1 MAEVL
6 WRVLAE
12 TERSQ
17 ATVLRRSLRLRAGAR
32 DLDLCF
38 GGEDGAERLGSART
52 KGKGT
57 RPSPRATERFF
68 VQLRRML

>member
-6 WRVLAE
+6 WRVLVE

-38 GGEDGAERLGSART
+38 GSEDGAELLGLAWT
-52 KGKGT
+52 
-57 RPSPRATERFF
+57 
-68 VQLRRML
+68 

>member
-6 WRVLAE
+6 WRVLVE

-38 GGEDGAERLGSART
+38 GGEHEAAQLGSAGTQR
-52 KGKGT
+52 KGT
-57 RPSPRATERFF
+57 RPSPCASERIF
-68 VQLRRML
+68 VQPRRML